1 MENVEFT
8 PRVYTK
14 SEFQKI
20 VDTSFKEFGKTA
32 EEQRKTVEEFF
43 KDYEELFYDIPAE
56 GESNSHKYLVE
67 KSSTLYKPEEPLED
81 IQPLLVEIT
90 QLRDQVIADQETILE
105 LQRQLAEYRAAG
117 N

>member
-20 VDTSFKEFGKTA
+20 VDINFKEFGKTA

-43 KDYEELFYDIPAE
+43 EDYEELFYDIPAE

-67 KSSTLYKPEEPLED
+67 KVQHCTNRKSHWKTFNLF
-81 IQPLLVEIT
+81 LLK
-90 QLRDQVIADQETILE
+90 LHS
-105 LQRQLAEYRAAG
+105 
-117 N
+117 